1 MKDEAKVIS
10 IVFFLS
16 AFLVVVSFGEQKA
29 EWKGKREEENGI
41 KVIKNPRDPLYG
53 EIKFELEEDL
63 SIGKEDDE
71 NFLFYKIADIQ
82 VDKDGNIYV
91 VDFGNNRIQQFD
103 FKGNY
108 LQTIG
113 REGEGPGEFVGP
125 LRILFDKKTG
135 NIYVRDGLSSIKIFD
150 KHGNYLRAIRLECF
164 PTDFELNEDG
174 NILGI
179 CRILSRIPSG
189 IQSHSLVFVKLNF
202 EGKIEKKIAKY
213 PYYRS
218 RRTIGS
224 ITYGI
229 SHGYEYNSFMTKID
243 DQTFIYGYSKEYELN
258 VVDKEG
264 NLLYKIK
271 KDEPKRKIPSEEKH
285 RIEREATAK
294 GVPIQA
300 VKVKYPPYIPF
311 IYAIYTDSAERIYIQ
326 RNQGKRTGQGPKEF
340 DIFSKDGY
348 CLYNTTFPYPAVLIK
363 DGYFYTRVV
372 NEDTGEEFVK
382 RFMIKNWK
390 QIKEGIS

>member
-1 MKDEAKVIS
+1 L
-10 IVFFLS
+10 FLS
-16 AFLVVVSFGEQKA
+16 VFVTLVSFGQQKA
-29 EWKGKREEENGI
+29 EWKGKIEEENGI

-135 NIYVRDGLSSIKIFD
+135 NIYIRDGLSSIKIFD
-150 KHGNYLRAIRLECF
+150 KHGNYLRAIRLEYT
-164 PTDFELNEDG
+164 PMDFELNEGG

-179 CRILSRIPSG
+179 LRIISR
-189 IQSHSLVFVKLNF
+189 IQSHSVFVKLNS
-202 EGKIEKKIAKY
+202 EGNIEKKIAKY
-213 PYYRS
+213 PLYS
-218 RRTIGS
+218 SSGKIGNARF
-224 ITYGI
+224 GI
-229 SHGYEYNSFMTKID
+229 SHGHEYNSFMTKID

-271 KDEPKRKIPSEEKH
+271 KDEPKRKFPSEEKH
-285 RIEREATAK
+285 RIEREAMAN
-294 GVPIQA
+294 GFPIQA
-300 VKVKYPPYIPF
+300 VKVKYPPFIPF

-326 RNQGKRTGQGPKEF
+326 RNLGKRTGQGPKEF

-382 RFMIKNWK
+382 RFRIKNLK
-390 QIKEGIS
+390 VK

>member
-1 MKDEAKVIS
+1 M
-10 IVFFLS
+10 FLS
-16 AFLVVVSFGEQKA
+16 VFVTLVSFGQQKA
-29 EWKGKREEENGI
+29 EWKGKIEVEDGV

-82 VDKDGNIYV
+82 VDKDGNIYI

-135 NIYVRDGLSSIKIFD
+135 NIYVRDGLRSIKIFD
-150 KHGNYLRAIRLECF
+150 KHGNYLRAIRLEYF

-189 IQSHSLVFVKLNF
+189 IQSHSSVFVKLNS

-213 PYYRS
+213 PYYLS
-218 RRTIGS
+218 RGAGFS
-224 ITYGI
+224 I
-229 SHGYEYNSFMTKID
+229 SHGHEYNSFMTKID

-271 KDEPKRKIPSEEKH
+271 KDEPKRKFPSEEKN
-285 RIEREATAK
+285 RIEREAMAE
-294 GVPIQA
+294 GFPIQTL
-300 VKVKYPPYIPF
+300 KVKYPPFIPF

-326 RNQGKRTGQGPKEF
+326 RNLGKRTGQGPKEF

-382 RFMIKNWK
+382 RFRIKNWK
-390 QIKEGIS
+390 QIKEGI